1 MDMYLVNVPLRPTH
15 DHIHCN
21 ASQSHPWTHGSQHC
35 AVVELD
41 WVCIVRSAVT
51 ESTSTI
57 NYMLDGSM
65 SHVYNWHTY
74 NNHRLSNLI
83 NATIYILT
91 IHIHHHPLLLVTASN
106 CEQGECYQHKPA
118 HRDCWPCQGDSGGH
132 CGSVCCDKDS
142 CSAVAR

>member
-1 MDMYLVNVPLRPTH
+1 MPHFMITSTATLH
-15 DHIHCN
+15 GHIHGLMGLN
-21 ASQSHPWTHGSQHC
+21 I

-51 ESTSTI
+51 EPTSTI

-83 NATIYILT
+83 YATTHILT

-106 CEQGECYQHKPA
+106 CEQGSATNTIQHREIA
-118 HRDCWPCQGDSGGH
+118 GH
-132 CGSVCCDKDS
+132 ARVTARVTAGRC
-142 CSAVAR
+142 AVTRIPVVL